1 MSQTCEKQGLQ
12 PTCTELHCER
22 QDSRI
27 NRCARSIHGVA
38 LWSSI
43 SNSRK
48 GPRNRRAV
56 LCSIEPPRGNRRDQI
71 NRTSHFAGLDDER
84 GNDVCIPREKFIG
97 GFKSRGEASPDI
109 KWEIKEILVAGDR
122 VIVRGE
128 ASGTPSGIFRG
139 IPASGKSFK
148 IMSIDIHTIEDGKI
162 KRSYHVE
169 DWAGAMRQVSSS
181 N

>member
-1 MSQTCEKQGLQ
+1 MTCG
-12 PTCTELHCER
+12 
-22 QDSRI
+22 
-27 NRCARSIHGVA
+27 
-38 LWSSI
+38 
-43 SNSRK
+43 
-48 GPRNRRAV
+48 
-56 LCSIEPPRGNRRDQI
+56 
-71 NRTSHFAGLDDER
+71 

-97 GFKSRGEASPDI
+97 GFKSRGEALPDI

-128 ASGTPSGIFRG
+128 ASGTPSGVFRG

-169 DWAGAMRQVSSS
+169 DWAGAMRLGNPHPLSGKMPSMPFPGSWQVKNGRLFLATTEVPPSSDWC
-181 N
+181 NKQEIQAVAATIQRLFRRQQNRIRF